1 MTSWGDARRLASC
14 CWGCSKKA
22 ICGILLLMEF
32 SAELRSKKSRLEQ
45 LIQEWPS
52 ALVAY
57 SGGVD
62 SAFLLWFAHQILG
75 AKVTGILGDSPSLP
89 RSEHAAALAFAE
101 KHNLPLEVLR
111 TLELDDP
118 SYASNPPN
126 RCYFCRSELFQRM
139 EEVAKLRGV
148 AILAYG
154 ENFDDSREIRP
165 GRAAA
170 GEFSVAAPLRD
181 AGLTKADVRALAHAA
196 RLDVAEK
203 PAAPCLSSRLAPGL
217 AVTPERL
224 AAIEQAEGAVRSHG
238 FRIIRVRHLG
248 IKALVQ
254 VSPEETQRLQSP
266 LVQSALTPAILS
278 AGFSEVEFDPIGYQG
293 AGLR

>member
-1 MTSWGDARRLASC
+1 MELA
-14 CWGCSKKA
+14 A
-22 ICGILLLMEF
+22 D
-32 SAELRSKKSRLEQ
+32 LRSKKSRLEQ
-45 LIQEWPS
+45 LIHSWPS

-62 SAFLLWFAHQILG
+62 SAFLLWFAHQVLG
-75 AKVTGILGDSPSLP
+75 VKVTGILGDSPSLP
-89 RSEHAAALAFAE
+89 RSEHSAALAFAE
-101 KHNLPLEVLR
+101 KHHLPLEVLR

-154 ENFDDSREIRP
+154 ENLDDSREIRP

-217 AVTPERL
+217 SVTPERL
-224 AAIEQAEGAVRSHG
+224 AAIEHAENAVRRQG

-248 IKALVQ
+248 LKALVQ
-254 VSPEETQRLQSP
+254 VSPEETTRLQDP
-266 LVQSALTPAILS
+266 QLQAALTPAILR
-278 AGFSEVEFDPIGYQG
+278 AGFSDVEFDPLGYQG